1 MKYYKEY
8 EPFFGDIVGDRK
20 KVDNTIYSFDIE
32 TTSYIILDGK
42 IMQAN
47 KYLELSKDEQEQ
59 AEFKSCM
66 YIWMFSINDIV
77 YYGRTW
83 DEFKNFLV
91 KLEFYNSNKKIVFIH
106 NLAFEFQYLKSVF
119 KFKNV
124 IARKAHKVMK
134 CEFEDFNIELRCSYM
149 MSNCS
154 LKLLP
159 KVFKLPVEKKVGDL
173 DYTLLRTPKTKLT
186 TKELGYCEFDCLV
199 VYHYI
204 RRELETYE
212 RVDKIPLTSTGH
224 VRRELKELVSK
235 DYDYKRK
242 VKKAIN
248 VNPHIFN
255 LLQEAFAGRI
265 HARQLVIYRRNS
277 KKYNKLGFYIKLS
290 LYISNSSISII

>member
-1 MKYYKEY
+1 
-8 EPFFGDIVGDRK
+8 
-20 KVDNTIYSFDIE
+20 
-32 TTSYIILDGK
+32 
-42 IMQAN
+42 
-47 KYLELSKDEQEQ
+47 
-59 AEFKSCM
+59 
-66 YIWMFSINDIV
+66 
-77 YYGRTW
+77 
-83 DEFKNFLV
+83 
-91 KLEFYNSNKKIVFIH
+91 
-106 NLAFEFQYLKSVF
+106 
-119 KFKNV
+119 
-124 IARKAHKVMK
+124 
-134 CEFEDFNIELRCSYM
+134 M

-186 TKELGYCEFDCLV
+186 IKELGYCEFDCLV

-204 RRELETYE
+204 KRELETYE

-265 HARQLVIYRRNS
+265 HAR
-277 KKYNKLGFYIKLS
+277 
-290 LYISNSSISII
+290 

>member
-8 EPFFGDIVGDRK
+8 QGHVPVIVGK
-20 KVDNTIYSFDIE
+20 KKIFDNTIYAFDIE
-32 TTSYIILDGK
+32 TTSYLILNGK
-42 IMQAN
+42 LYN
-47 KYLELSKDEQEQ
+47 SSYYETFTKEEQKQCE
-59 AEFKSCM
+59 KHSMM
-66 YIWMFSINDIV
+66 YIWMFGINDEV

-83 DEFKNFLV
+83 DELKELLM
-91 KLEFYNSNKKIVFIH
+91 KIEESSPYNKIIWIH
-106 NLAFEFQYLKSVF
+106 NLSFEFQFMQSVF
-119 KFKNV
+119 TFDDV
-124 IARKAHKVMK
+124 FARKAHKVMK

-149 MSNCS
+149 MSNCA

-204 RRELETYE
+204 KRELETYE

-265 HARQLVIYRRNS
+265 YAR
-277 KKYNKLGFYIKLS
+277 
-290 LYISNSSISII
+290 

>member
-32 TTSYIILDGK
+32 TTSYIKLDGK

-47 KYLELSKDEQEQ
+47 KYLELSKDEQER

-66 YIWMFSINDIV
+66 YIWMFSINDTV

-83 DEFKNFLV
+83 DDFKNFLI
-91 KLEFYNSNKKIVFIH
+91 KLDFYNANKKIVFIH
-106 NLAFEFQYLKSVF
+106 NLAFEFQYLKSGF

-204 RRELETYE
+204 KRELETYE

-265 HARQLVIYRRNS
+265 HAR
-277 KKYNKLGFYIKLS
+277 
-290 LYISNSSISII
+290 

>member
-32 TTSYIILDGK
+32 TTSYIKLDEK

-66 YIWMFSINDIV
+66 YIWMFSI
-77 YYGRTW
+77 
-83 DEFKNFLV
+83 K
-91 KLEFYNSNKKIVFIH
+91 NKKIVFIH

-119 KFKNV
+119 NFKNV

-149 MSNCS
+149 MSNCA

-173 DYTLLRTPKTKLT
+173 DYILLRTPKTTLT
-186 TKELGYCEFDCLV
+186 KKELGYCEFDCLV

-204 RRELETYE
+204 KRELETYE

-224 VRRELKELVSK
+224 VRRFIAGSVRWTDTRTLIGYIQMKSK
-235 DYDYKRK
+235 N
-242 VKKAIN
+242 I
-248 VNPHIFN
+248 
-255 LLQEAFAGRI
+255 
-265 HARQLVIYRRNS
+265 
-277 KKYNKLGFYIKLS
+277 
-290 LYISNSSISII
+290 

>member
-32 TTSYIILDGK
+32 TTSYIKLDGK

-47 KYLELSKDEQEQ
+47 QYLELSKDEQEQ

-83 DEFKNFLV
+83 DEFKKFLE

-119 KFKNV
+119 KFKNL
-124 IARKAHKVMK
+124 IARTA
-134 CEFEDFNIELRCSYM
+134 
-149 MSNCS
+149 
-154 LKLLP
+154 
-159 KVFKLPVEKKVGDL
+159 
-173 DYTLLRTPKTKLT
+173 KTKLT

-235 DYDYKRK
+235 DWDYKRK

-255 LLQEAFAGRI
+255 LLQEAFDGR
-265 HARQLVIYRRNS
+265 
-277 KKYNKLGFYIKLS
+277 
-290 LYISNSSISII
+290 LYKC

>member
-1 MKYYKEY
+1 MIYYKEY

-32 TTSYIILDGK
+32 TTSYIKLDGK

-47 KYLELSKDEQEQ
+47 EYLKLTKDEQER

-66 YIWMFSINDIV
+66 YIWMFSINDVV

-83 DEFKNFLV
+83 DEFKSFLI
-91 KLEFYNSNKKIVFIH
+91 KLDFYNSNKKIVFIH

-173 DYTLLRTPKTKLT
+173 DYTLLRTPKTTLT
-186 TKELGYCEFDCLV
+186 SKELGYCEFDCLV

-204 RRELETYE
+204 KRELETYE

-235 DYDYKRK
+235 DWDYKRK

-265 HARQLVIYRRNS
+265 YAR
-277 KKYNKLGFYIKLS
+277 
-290 LYISNSSISII
+290 